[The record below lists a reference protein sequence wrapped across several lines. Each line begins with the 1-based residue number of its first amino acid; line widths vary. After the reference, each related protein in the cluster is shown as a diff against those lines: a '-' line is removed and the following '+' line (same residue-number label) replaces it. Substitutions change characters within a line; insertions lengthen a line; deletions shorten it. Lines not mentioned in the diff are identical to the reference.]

1 MSKHFRKTS
10 YNWIVA
16 IGIVIIFTAA
26 VWILFQ
32 NGGMIETSADHDT
45 TVPFWHNWIISG
57 GLILLIM
64 VLPKR
69 STINNPFKK
78 LNRTSLKNQSL
89 LLISF
94 AIIFTVL
101 LLLIPEDS
109 VFTYFPLIKLMLIL
123 IAPIVMFFYIKQSN
137 LSEDIQ
143 KYSYLRNNT
152 WLMPTVVTS
161 AWITFYFFTP
171 LGDASSNEYNMGF
184 FALLLAALFSFL
196 INSVLEEL
204 FYRVWLQTRLEA
216 LIGTWPAIII
226 SSLLWAVWH
235 MAIMGGD
242 SYDIA
247 LSTVIVNHG
256 VQGLFLGFLWAK
268 YRNIWILIIIHG
280 LINWPTQLITGF
292 F

>member
-137 LSEDIQ
+137 LSEDI
-143 KYSYLRNNT
+143 KS
-152 WLMPTVVTS
+152 
-161 AWITFYFFTP
+161 
-171 LGDASSNEYNMGF
+171 
-184 FALLLAALFSFL
+184 
-196 INSVLEEL
+196 
-204 FYRVWLQTRLEA
+204 
-216 LIGTWPAIII
+216 
-226 SSLLWAVWH
+226 
-235 MAIMGGD
+235 
-242 SYDIA
+242 
-247 LSTVIVNHG
+247 
-256 VQGLFLGFLWAK
+256 
-268 YRNIWILIIIHG
+268 ILI
-280 LINWPTQLITGF
+280 
-292 F
+292 

>member
-89 LLISF
+89 LLILF

-171 LGDASSNEYNMGF
+171 LGVASSTEYNMGF